1 MRVHQMPA
9 VLRSA
14 VFKRLGL
21 PRAAGWLTTLIVTLS
36 PAIAQNASSFDG
48 RWNTTVICKSSKDPA
63 GVKFVTEVRDGVLGG
78 QAGTE
83 GAPGFLRIDG
93 KVTPAG
99 VGHVYA
105 KGRSVTGD
113 SVSGREL
120 PPGTEYTYYILAKF
134 EGKGGSGNRV
144 EGRACEIKFEKR

>member
-1 MRVHQMPA
+1 MTAGPRCSV
-9 VLRSA
+9 SNSS
-14 VFKRLGL
+14 RLL
-21 PRAAGWLTTLIVTLS
+21 RAAGWLIALIVTLS
-36 PAIAQNASSFDG
+36 PAIAQNASPFDG
-48 RWNTTVICKSSKDPA
+48 RWNTTVTCKSSKDSA

-83 GAPGFLRIDG
+83 GAPGFLRVDG

-105 KGRSVTGD
+105 KGRSMPGD